1 MTRRLAVAILAVVAG
16 ATQAGSAQWLHHPTP
31 GTPRVPD
38 GQPNLS
44 ARAPRVNGKP
54 DLSGVWQAEGA
65 PIPELIRLL
74 LIFFLAGYF
83 AQRWD
88 VLRHA
93 RETRPKLAAY
103 RARLL
108 QHPIVARVVDEA
120 RPYRPYFPLGA
131 PDRD

>member
-31 GTPRVPD
+31 GTPRLPD
-38 GQPNLS
+38 GKPNLS

-74 LIFFLAGYF
+74 PVGQNGLGEPIPAKYFLNILTDF
-83 AQRWD
+83 KS
-88 VLRHA
+88 
-93 RETRPKLAAY
+93 EAA
-103 RARLL
+103 
-108 QHPIVARVVDEA
+108 PI
-120 RPYRPYFPLGA
+120 
-131 PDRD
+131 